1 MPLLEVEQVTKR
13 FQGVVALDSVDIVV
27 EEGSVMGIIGP
38 NGAGKSTLF
47 NVITGVDRPT
57 EGRVRF
63 RGEDLTGLA
72 LYATARRGIARTFQ
86 HSLPFANLSVLENV
100 LVARYGRRGDNWRER
115 LARWVSV
122 LANERDDVQAAE
134 RCLELVGLSARRD
147 LSAASLAF
155 PDLRRLEI
163 ARALATDPALLLL
176 DEPTAGM
183 NPQEAHSVML
193 LIGDLRREGYT
204 VAVIEHN
211 LRVIMGVCQRVV
223 VLDHGVKIAD
233 DVPEVVQAD
242 PKVIDAYIG
251 RSETSAAHR

>member
-1 MPLLEVEQVTKR
+1 MALLEIEHVTKR
-13 FQGVVALDSVDIVV
+13 YQGVVALDDVDIVV
-27 EEGSVMGIIGP
+27 EPGTIVGIIGP

-47 NVITGVDRPT
+47 NVITGVDPPSA
-57 EGRVRF
+57 GRVRF
-63 RGEDLTGLA
+63 KGEDLSGLA

-100 LVARYGRRGDNWRER
+100 LVARYGRRAGGWRAH

-122 LANERDDVQAAE
+122 LANESDDARVAR
-134 RCLELVGLSARRD
+134 RCLALAGLGARSD
-147 LSAASLAF
+147 LPAASLAF

-183 NPQEAHSVML
+183 NPQEAHEVML
-193 LIGDLRREGYT
+193 LIGNLRREGYT

-223 VLDHGVKIAD
+223 VLDHGTKIAD
-233 DVPEVVQAD
+233 DVPEVVQED
-242 PKVIDAYIG
+242 PRVIDAYIG
-251 RSETSAAHR
+251 RSETGAARR